1 MPATK
6 EDKMNQA
13 DFKTD
18 SPGDFS
24 GQLAKQKRVT

>member
-1 MPATK
+1 
-6 EDKMNQA
+6 MNQA

-18 SPGDFS
+18 SPGEFY